1 VKLTE
6 LVGRPVLDL
15 ATATTIGTVDD
26 AVVDPAT
33 RRLVGF
39 DLRKTPG
46 KVSWLGWDQVKA
58 VGADAVTVPGLDAVT
73 ERPTDGGRLLRGD
86 KVIGGRVLTDQGVAL
101 AHLADVDIDPATGQ
115 VDTLLLLDGAPVPA
129 GDLLGIGT
137 YATVVR
143 APAA

>member
-1 VKLTE
+1 MKVTE

-26 AVVDPAT
+26 TMVDAAT
-33 RRLVGF
+33 RQVLGF

-58 VGADAVTVPGLDAVT
+58 VGADAVTVPSVDAIT
-73 ERPTDGGRLLRGD
+73 ERPAGGGRLLRAD
-86 KVIGGRVLTDQGVAL
+86 KVIGGRVLTEQGVAL
-101 AHLADVDIDPATGQ
+101 AHLADVDVDPSSGQ
-115 VDTLLLLDGAPVPA
+115 VDTLLLQDGTTVPA
-129 GDLLGIGT
+129 ADLLGIGT

-143 APAA
+143 TPAA